1 MSERIEFLSSKEFWE
16 VQIAT
21 TLWNSKKITF
31 VKCEK
36 LAKTIVNDQFM
47 SHIKELS
54 NQSK

>member
-21 TLWNSKKITF
+21 TLWNSKKIRFAT
-31 VKCEK
+31 CEK

-54 NQSK
+54 NQ